1 MPQLAFGG
9 GRPTPRNDSVDSSRM
24 LIATVSVPYTMIVP
38 TRCGSR
44 CERMI
49 RKLLDP
55 TMRAASMNSFSRS
68 ESTCARMI
76 RAG

>member
-1 MPQLAFGG
+1 
-9 GRPTPRNDSVDSSRM
+9 
-24 LIATVSVPYTMIVP
+24 MIGA

-49 RKLLDP
+49 RQSLAP
-55 TMRAASMNSFSRS
+55 IIRAASTNSFSRS
-68 ESTCARMI
+68 ESTWARMI

>member
-1 MPQLAFGG
+1 MYE
-9 GRPTPRNDSVDSSRM
+9 
-24 LIATVSVPYTMIVP
+24 ATVIDESTMIGA

-49 RKLLDP
+49 RQSLAP
-55 TMRAASMNSFSRS
+55 VMRAASMNSFSRS
-68 ESTCARMI
+68 DSTWARTM